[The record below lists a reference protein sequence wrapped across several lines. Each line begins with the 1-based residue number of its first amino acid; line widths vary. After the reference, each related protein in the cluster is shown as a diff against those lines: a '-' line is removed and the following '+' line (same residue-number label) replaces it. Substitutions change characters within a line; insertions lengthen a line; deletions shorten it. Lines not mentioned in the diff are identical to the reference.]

1 MTRAL
6 VVVGVT
12 VALGA
17 AAAPAPAPARAD
29 ASFEAAASGAEH
41 VQRLDD
47 VVWAL
52 TATCTAG
59 DDIEQRQCRR
69 VRDARAAELAHET
82 LLIEAEPT
90 ALEVGAWNA
99 QRRSVSIHLT
109 ACIRCGGVAV
119 DGATWQLVGGAPH
132 SDGGV
137 LTGATLYDGARTFTD
152 EAGAKAWI
160 ASLAGA
166 RVELLVRL
174 APAAHAAP
182 DRPRSP
188 PEMPRSRP
196 EMPRSRPEMPRS
208 RVIAF
213 DVLGFRVVTPCDGAV
228 VLAKPPAAPLAP
240 DKAACA
246 RHPVKVEK

>member
-6 VVVGVT
+6 VVAVT

-17 AAAPAPAPARAD
+17 VAAGAGAD
-29 ASFEAAASGAEH
+29 ASFDAAASGAEH

-82 LLIEAEPT
+82 LLIEAEPG

-99 QRRSVSIHLT
+99 QRRSVSLHLT

-137 LTGATLYDGARTFTD
+137 PTGATLYDGARTFTD

-196 EMPRSRPEMPRS
+196 EMPRSR
-208 RVIAF
+208 VIAF
-213 DVLGFRVVTPCDGAV
+213 DVLGYRVVTPCDGAV
-228 VLAKPPAAPLAP
+228 VVAKPPAAPLAP